1 MDREVSLR
9 EQVRKLR
16 DMIQWVAVEAI
27 ELQKRVEHES
37 QRHTKAT
44 DNEEA

>member
-1 MDREVSLR
+1 MDKDVSLR
-9 EQVRKLR
+9 MQVQKLR

-37 QRHTKAT
+37 QRHA
-44 DNEEA
+44 EAEARKEA